1 MNKQKLIDDTFKV
14 DGINKGGKVF
24 EKGKYSTNSDD
35 FSFSYLRRDSGSQA
49 LNRVGR

>member
-24 EKGKYSTNSDD
+24 EKGKYSTYSDD